1 VLVFSLALGVLAGAS
16 WVQLQEALLGTHMR
30 FILLG
35 VMLACMLLWWCI
47 GRALAAG
54 VWRYLTRAVL
64 MFSVASLCMVLWS
77 TLLAERELAKRLPE
91 SLDQQ
96 SVWLD
101 VVVTDLPTRHER
113 GWRFE
118 VKVLAARWS
127 VDSSELISDFPAQG
141 VMSWYLHPPKD
152 SKDPK
157 DSKGAKD
164 SYGPKESADA
174 EQTSNDFRLAPGQ
187 RWQFKAKV
195 RRAAG
200 TLNPGGFD
208 LEAWMLEKKL
218 YFSGTVAL
226 GKKDPPPQQLAGVSS
241 LQIRIDQMRDR
252 LRQSI
257 DQRLPD
263 SAAKPVISALVVG
276 DQRAISTADWALF
289 QRTGVS
295 HLMSI
300 SGLHVTM
307 LAALVGA
314 MGTLFWRALCCSPIS
329 AGLWLPVQSV
339 SAVFACAG
347 AFGYALLAGFAIPA
361 QRTAWMVGVVSLCR
375 WCGIRSDPWAVIAIA
390 LMVVLVMDP
399 MACLAPGFW
408 LSFFAVA
415 VLFGLSQQDD
425 AKADASD
432 RTIRDLRAQKAGRN
446 LSALRQTFSVMPL
459 VPLVPLVRLIR
470 LAAHAQFAITFG
482 LLPMTVLMFQ
492 QIVVVGPLANA
503 VAIPVVSYMVTPLA
517 MLASLVALGSDWPGL
532 FQAAAWVTTTLYG
545 FLNWCVGLPWA
556 LFDWPSPG
564 VLRATLASVG
574 VAVALSGLMG
584 QRLGRWR
591 HLGWLSLILLWGPV
605 AEPAPAHG
613 QMAVT
618 FIDVGQG
625 SSVLIQT
632 ASHAMLVDTGPLL
645 GGSDA
650 GARMVLPMLRR
661 HGVRRLDQLMISHF
675 DQDHSGGL
683 LSILAALRVDVLS
696 SPEDEPTARARVQT
710 PETTR
715 QEAGMTFSQCQ
726 AGQHWE
732 WDGVKFWVLFPAR
745 GADALPI
752 RDQDR
757 NGRSCVLRV
766 VAADGSSVLLAG
778 DLPAK
783 EERAL
788 VAQFA
793 APSDSADRGLL
804 HLDGA
809 SLASQVL
816 LAPHHGSKTSSSQ
829 ALLDAVRP
837 QWVVIQAGYR
847 NRFGHPHAQVLERLT
862 MPVLRTDLQGAV
874 QFRWPLPGGP
884 PVMTDFWASHR
895 RYWHLARAASG

>member
-1 VLVFSLALGVLAGAS
+1 MLVFSLALGVLAGAS
-16 WVQLQEALLGTHMR
+16 WVQLGETLLGTRER
-30 FILLG
+30 FIVLG
-35 VMLACMLLWWCI
+35 IMLGCMLLWWCV

-54 VWRYLTRAVL
+54 VGRYLTRITL
-64 MFSVASLCMVLWS
+64 IFSVAGLGMVLWS

-91 SLDQQ
+91 ALDQQ

-101 VVVTDLPTRHER
+101 VVVADLPTRHER

-127 VDSSELISDFPAQG
+127 ADSAENISDFPVQG

-152 SKDPK
+152 ARDGK
-157 DSKGAKD
+157 DSREA
-164 SYGPKESADA
+164 ADA
-174 EQTSNDFRLAPGQ
+174 EQTINDFRLAPGQ

-226 GKKDPPPQQLAGVSS
+226 GKKDPPPHQLGGVSS

-307 LAALVGA
+307 LAALAGA
-314 MGTLFWRALCCSPIS
+314 LGTLLWRALCCWPIS

-339 SAVFACAG
+339 SAVFACVG

-361 QRTAWMVGVVSLCR
+361 QRTAWMVGVVCLCR
-375 WCGIRSDPWAVIAIA
+375 WCGIRADPWAVIAIA
-390 LMVVLVMDP
+390 LIVVLVMDP

-415 VLFGLSQQDD
+415 VLFGLAQQDD
-425 AKADASD
+425 LK
-432 RTIRDLRAQKAGRN
+432 RDDPVHKRRDSRERKAGGDFKARKEDRDIP
-446 LSALRQTFSVMPL
+446 ALRQTFSLMRL
-459 VPLVPLVRLIR
+459 VC

-482 LLPMTVLMFQ
+482 LLPMTVLLFQ

-503 VAIPVVSYMVTPLA
+503 VAIPVVSYLVTPLA

-532 FQAAAWVTTTLYG
+532 FQAAAWVYTVLYG
-545 FLNWCVGLPWA
+545 FLNWCAGLPWA

-574 VAVALSGLMG
+574 VAVALSGFMG
-584 QRLGRWR
+584 QRFGRWR
-591 HLGWLSLILLWGPV
+591 HLGWLSLMLLWGPV
-605 AEPAPAHG
+605 AEPAPPHG

-625 SSVLIQT
+625 SGVLIQT
-632 ASHAMLVDTGPLL
+632 ESHAMLVDTGPLL

-650 GARMVLPMLRR
+650 GARMVLPTLRR

-683 LSILAALRVDVLS
+683 LSILAALKVDMLS
-696 SPEDEPTARARVQT
+696 SPEDEPTARARVES
-710 PETTR
+710 PETKR
-715 QEAGMTFSQCQ
+715 QQVGMTFSQCQ

-745 GADALPI
+745 GTDTVPI
-752 RDQDR
+752 SEQDR
-757 NGRSCVLRV
+757 NSRSCVLRV

-783 EERAL
+783 GERAL

-793 APSDSADRGLL
+793 APSDSADRGLP

-809 SLASQVL
+809 ALASQVL

-847 NRFGHPHAQVLERLT
+847 NRFGHPHAEVLARLT
-862 MPVLRTDLQGAV
+862 VPVLRTDLLGAV
-874 QFRWPLPGGP
+874 HFRWPDPGGP
-884 PVMTDFWASHR
+884 PVVTDFWAAHR
-895 RYWHLARAASG
+895 RYWHIARAASG